1 MATVKELVHA
11 LNKASEPEPLADIL
25 KNLTAASVTVAMLHE
40 YKCGAV
46 VSRLRKHEDAGVA
59 TLAKTLIKQWKGLA
73 AAAGVPATPRGGGVG
88 SPRASGSGGGAK
100 KPMAKGSDAAA
111 ASSAAAGSYG
121 VADLGDTMRQN
132 SRKKLTE
139 VLGGSAPA
147 FPAGEAVERVLR
159 VQRLTQ

>member
-59 TLAKTLIKQWKGLA
+59 TLAKALIKQCCRV
-73 AAAGVPATPRGGGVG
+73 GV
-88 SPRASGSGGGAK
+88 
-100 KPMAKGSDAAA
+100 DAALA
-111 ASSAAAGSYG
+111 GQVMSLTPPPCPLSSKISPPRWHILRG
-121 VADLGDTMRQN
+121 LI
-132 SRKKLTE
+132 
-139 VLGGSAPA
+139 AP
-147 FPAGEAVERVLR
+147 LWC
-159 VQRLTQ
+159 